1 MTFREFNRTFPI
13 YSKVQVFRLKQGLK
27 LSNDVIPLCYDEVL
41 EYGSVRLKKDVIPS
55 FYEKVVECGSLT
67 LDRYLDNIMDEYG
80 RPGFEEILDKEVVG
94 LSANCDTLNILIS

>member
-13 YSKVQVFRLKQGLK
+13 HSKVQVFRVKRDD
-27 LSNDVIPLCYDEVL
+27 SNDITPF
-41 EYGSVRLKKDVIPS
+41 SS
-55 FYEKVVECGSLT
+55 EKVVECGSLT
-67 LDRYLDNIMDEYG
+67 LDKYMDNIMDEYG